1 MELQNLIDEK
11 ITFHHVNLT
20 KPFVYDPNRVD
31 PIEIS
36 RKTAAEGAEYIVED
50 ILDHGLIDDFNNKDI
65 KKAKKENIVFLI
77 KWAIGEPSL
86 EPWKVMLNT
95 TKLKEYLEKMELKN
109 MIPKE
114 KNNSSSLKRKID
126 ELESNESMEEELREK
141 ITSENLEKQIIYSN
155 EEEKDT
161 VPNSRK
167 RKRKINSKFI
177 QKIQKGKFYINNE

>member
-1 MELQNLIDEK
+1 
-11 ITFHHVNLT
+11 
-20 KPFVYDPNRVD
+20 
-31 PIEIS
+31 
-36 RKTAAEGAEYIVED
+36 
-50 ILDHGLIDDFNNKDI
+50 
-65 KKAKKENIVFLI
+65 
-77 KWAIGEPSL
+77 
-86 EPWKVMLNT
+86 
-95 TKLKEYLEKMELKN
+95 

-161 VPNSRK
+161 EPNSRK

-177 QKIQKGKFYINNE
+177 QKIQKGKFYINDE